1 VLQSLIH
8 LCFIIC
14 QDNDRKDDQQ
24 NIIPNKKMRKHVEDD
39 NADVETFEVEALP
52 QPAPPPVGN
61 KDERVLCID
70 LHRKCGEHDTAI
82 RADQKRALHG
92 VILESTR
99 CADVAE
105 ANDIVER
112 IFRFLD
118 DDTHMYEDQYLCE
131 TSLFMAAL
139 LGCNTNV
146 SVLGGHVQA
155 LNALFYLVGYLS
167 KNPVTPNAWRT
178 CVAAALQSA
187 RKNESVAEDKGSAS
201 RNAKFVL
208 QKVLNYLNAYA
219 EVSDTQLS
227 MLLLGYNSYKS
238 SHRFSFCFPAP
249 ALEAQAAL
257 TKNSSDTDVL
267 SAVQGDGGVEDA
279 KDVQSQGRKTHDF
292 VTNNSSNVDAGVVVQ
307 HEEDVD
313 DAQDVDSEDCDS
325 DEHEDSNN
333 IPNKPSRG
341 NIIFRTEDN
350 TAVALSQHD
359 LYRYRVRNWDA
370 ELHGSE
376 GMPDLAWWCVSARG
390 CNNPAWRR
398 YQQEKGLHDF
408 NLMEYVRHIEVVEMP
423 GKIPTTGPCQYYFF
437 ADDCP
442 IKDSHIQKLH
452 PKHRIAAVSGKP
464 PRAPGERPQRK
475 RKESERKFKKRML
488 TWRLQADLYGSTM
501 GAILVPWDRHGD
513 CNVHTYEDFECIL
526 EQWERNVDMLC
537 SDREWRDWIFRDR
550 EVHGMDSYPDPSLFP
565 DPRCAARLSLAR
577 NLGVNLRVSQTMR
590 KITNRWRYQHADRF
604 EDCDEYHECHGGD
617 GTETSKLDSDNALAI
632 AALIETMKR
641 KKSDISGL
649 DDETAKHIRELTRQ
663 VSCLFPGRTDDKDFV
678 ADPVRMP
685 KHVSSRLDRDWYTKD
700 RATDTEWAKKTLCE
714 LLKRKPPSDPK
725 SDDNS
730 CDNLQYDHE
739 NDVDLMQGLS
749 DDQSDAFQHAVGCF
763 DNHEPLRMFVHGGPG
778 TGKSFLAERIMTAA
792 KRRGLVCRFTA
803 LSGAAAT
810 VNDGTTIHYI
820 AGLKKFCSWGRAPDA
835 NCVKQIHER
844 SRGTSVTFI
853 VVAIDTCRV
862 TREEL

>member
-1 VLQSLIH
+1 MLSSFTH
-8 LCFIIC
+8 FCFIIC
-14 QDNDRKDDQQ
+14 QDYNSKDDQQ
-24 NIIPNKKMRKHVEDD
+24 NIVPNKKKRKHVEDD
-39 NADVETFEVEALP
+39 NSDVEAFEVEALP
-52 QPAPPPVGN
+52 QPAPPPVGKN
-61 KDERVLCID
+61 DQRVLCID

-82 RADQKRALHG
+82 RADQKRVLVG

-99 CADVAE
+99 CGAVVE

-146 SVLGGHVQA
+146 SALGGHVQA

-208 QKVLNYLNAYA
+208 QKVLNYLNAFA

-257 TKNSSDTDVL
+257 TNNSSAADVL
-267 SAVQGDGGVEDA
+267 SG
-279 KDVQSQGRKTHDF
+279 
-292 VTNNSSNVDAGVVVQ
+292 VQ
-307 HEEDVD
+307 HQEDVD
-313 DAQDVDSEDCDS
+313 DAQDVDSEVCDS
-325 DEHEDSNN
+325 DEEEEDSNN
-333 IPNKPSRG
+333 IPNGPSRG

-390 CNNPAWRR
+390 CNDPTWRR
-398 YQQEKGLHDF
+398 YQKEKGLHDF

-423 GKIPTTGPCQYYFF
+423 GTLPTTGPCQYYFF

-464 PRAPGERPQRK
+464 PRAPGERPQRT
-475 RKESERKFKKRML
+475 RKESDRKFKKRML
-488 TWRLQADLYGSTM
+488 TWRLRADLYGSTM

-513 CNVHTYEDFECIL
+513 CNVHTYEDFESIL

-537 SDREWRDWIFRDR
+537 SDRQWRDWIFRDR
-550 EVHGMDSYPDPSLFP
+550 EVHGMDSYPDPNLFP

-641 KKSDISGL
+641 KKSNISGL
-649 DDETAKHIRELTRQ
+649 DDQTANHIRELTTQ
-663 VSCLFPGRTDDKDFV
+663 VSRLFPGRMHEKDFIV
-678 ADPVRMP
+678 DPVPMP
-685 KHVSSRLDRDWYTKD
+685 KRVSSRLDWDWYTKD
-700 RATDTEWAKKTLCE
+700 RATDTEWAKNTLRE
-714 LLKRKPPSDPK
+714 LLKRKPPPDPK

-730 CDNLQYDHE
+730 CDTLDNDRTQCDRE
-739 NDVDLMQGLS
+739 IDVDLIQGLS
-749 DDQSDAFQHAVGCF
+749 NDQSAAFRHAVGCF
-763 DNHEPLRMFVHGGPG
+763 DNCEPLRMFVHGGPG
-778 TGKSFLAERIMTAA
+778 TGKSFLANIIMIAA
-792 KRRGLVCRFTA
+792 KRRGLVSRFTA

-810 VNDGTTIHYI
+810 VNNGTTIHYI
-820 AGLKKFCSWGRAPDA
+820 AGLKRFCSWGRPPDP

-844 SRGTSVTFI
+844 SRGT
-853 VVAIDTCRV
+853 
-862 TREEL
+862 